1 MFLQQ
6 LLNSIAIG
14 SVYALTSMGA
24 TLIYGILG
32 ILDIAN
38 AGAYVLGAYFGYLF
52 YTISGNIFVAF
63 LGSMLITGTLGV
75 LIQKYVYRP
84 LLSQPAYIPLIASI
98 GIFIFIENIIRL
110 IAGPTIKQ
118 FTVKVPFENI
128 SFSNININ
136 NVWVLIFIVAL
147 VLMFLLWYLL
157 KMTKIGLA
165 WRATAQDL
173 EIAKTMGINTNKVIS
188 LNFFLGYSFAASAG
202 ILIGILY
209 NSIYPTMGSVVSY
222 KMLAII
228 VLGGLGNP
236 FGTVIAALLIGF
248 IETMVGGYIGFFI
261 PRNAI
266 AFIAL
271 IIILLISPK
280 GLFTQKSSI

>member
-6 LLNSIAIG
+6 IFNSIAIG

-52 YTISGNIFVAF
+52 YNLSGSILIAF
-63 LGSMLITGTLGV
+63 AGAMILTGLLGII
-75 LIQKYVYRP
+75 IQKYVYRP
-84 LLSQPAYIPLIASI
+84 LLSKPAYIPLIASI

-118 FTVKVPFENI
+118 FTVKLPFNN
-128 SFSNININ
+128 FKFTNLHIN
-136 NVWVLIFIVAL
+136 NVWILIFIVAMI
-147 VLMFLLWYLL
+147 LMLLLWYLL

-165 WRATAQDL
+165 WRATAQDI

-236 FGTVIAALLIGF
+236 FGTVVAALLIGLV
-248 IETMVGGYIGFFI
+248 ETMVGAYIGFFI

-266 AFIAL
+266 AFVAL
-271 IIILLISPK
+271 VIILLISPK
-280 GLFTQKSSI
+280 GLFTPKSSI

>member
-1 MFLQQ
+1 MFIQQ

-38 AGAYVLGAYFGYLF
+38 AGAYTIGAYLGFVFYLF
-52 YTISGNIFVAF
+52 FDNLILAF
-63 LGSMLITGTLGV
+63 LFSMIITGVIGV
-75 LIQKYVYRP
+75 VFQKTIYRP
-84 LLSQPAYIPLIASI
+84 LLDKPGYIPLIASI
-98 GIFIFIENIIRL
+98 GIFISIENVIRL
-110 IAGPTIKQ
+110 IAGPTIKK
-118 FTVKVPFENI
+118 FEVSLPFKD
-128 SFSNININ
+128 IN
-136 NVWVLIFIVAL
+136 NMGLFINKHWILIIL
-147 VLMFLLWYLL
+147 VTVFLLFILYYLL
-157 KMTKIGLA
+157 TKTKIGLA
-165 WRATAQDL
+165 WRATAQDID
-173 EIAKTMGINTNKVIS
+173 IAKSMGININRVIA
-188 LNFFLGYSFAASAG
+188 LNFFMGYSFAAAAG

-209 NSIYPTMGSVVSY
+209 NSIYPTMGSVLSY

-236 FGTVIAALLIGF
+236 FGTVIAAMVIGL

-266 AFIAL
+266 AFVAL
-271 IIILLISPK
+271 VIILLFNPR
-280 GLFTQKSSI
+280 GLLVKKSKM